1 MGQFEVSDAAVNLA
15 MMSLRDQTDEG
26 AKDVISEL
34 HATVDKLLT
43 IMSEEAGRQF
53 EDLGLRAA
61 QLGIDLVKQLEV
73 WQLPSEMLGIAAA
86 GGGGPQDVNSL
97 KKEVEELKRLL
108 RAANER
114 IAYLESANGVNRA
127 QQQIATLR
135 KQMQDNRGGGGGAAR
150 GVPVDPKS
158 KACVIS

>member
-1 MGQFEVSDAAVNLA
+1 M
-15 MMSLRDQTDEG
+15 
-26 AKDVISEL
+26 
-34 HATVDKLLT
+34 
-43 IMSEEAGRQF
+43 
-53 EDLGLRAA
+53 
-61 QLGIDLVKQLEV
+61 
-73 WQLPSEMLGIAAA
+73 WQLPSEMLGINGG

-97 KKEVEELKRLL
+97 KKEVEDLKRLL

-135 KQMQDNRGGGGGAAR
+135 KQMQENRPAGAAR
-150 GVPVDPKS
+150 GAPVDPKS